1 MKKKL
6 LTVLVFIFCV
16 IGFAQSQVLGRI
28 EYLEGSVEIM
38 RDGVPLTRVDI
49 GTKIENLDQLKTSKD
64 GMATIAFDK
73 ETGLT
78 GTLQIVSNSS
88 ALIRL
93 DQISGTK
100 TNEVKLMAGSVNL
113 KIKRLAGVR
122 SAAQVRTSS
131 AVLGVRGTE
140 FVVASFN
147 ATSLVACKE
156 GEVICYAASELT
168 GTISHASAAA
178 SVPGTLVEIL
188 ESGSVNTGRFPE
200 GNFET
205 NWDIMRNKWK
215 SFQEELIV
223 ENPLPLIE
231 QLVPV
236 WTKHSAAVEVGA
248 SRLKKNAV
256 LKNWLKNPKK
266 PEGTFADWVKERPIV
281 MKDLINIRGDMVLAT
296 ITWYRLEELIPLLPT
311 SVMDQKLSSG
321 QTVKAF
327 IKDYSRS
334 SKTVS
339 EAVGLFY
346 AAEKQYMLRNDGSS
360 PFMDF

>member
-1 MKKKL
+1 MSKRIMA
-6 LTVLVFIFCV
+6 VLGVSLCV
-16 IGFAQSQVLGRI
+16 LGFVQAQVLGRI
-28 EYLEGSVEIM
+28 DYLEGTVEIV
-38 RDGVPLTRVDI
+38 RDGVRLTSVDI
-49 GTKIENLDQLKTSKD
+49 GTEIENLDQLKTSKD

-78 GTLQIVSNSS
+78 GTLQIVPNSS

-93 DQISGTK
+93 DLISGTK
-100 TNEVKLMAGSVNL
+100 TNEVKVMAGSVGL
-113 KIKRLAGVR
+113 KIKRLAGMR

-156 GEVICYAASELT
+156 GEVICYASSELT
-168 GTISHASAAA
+168 GTVSRASAT
-178 SVPGTLVEIL
+178 SSIPGILVEVL
-188 ESGSVNTGRFPE
+188 ESGSINTGKFPE
-200 GNFET
+200 GNFEN
-205 NWDIMRNKWK
+205 NWDIMRTKWK

-236 WTKHSAAVEVGA
+236 WTKHSAAVEVGGA
-248 SRLKKNAV
+248 RLKKNTV
-256 LKNWLKNPKK
+256 LNKWLKNPKK
-266 PEGTFADWVKERPIV
+266 TEGTFADWMKERPIV
-281 MKDLINIRGDMVLAT
+281 MKDLIHIRGDMVLAT
-296 ITWYRLEELIPLLPT
+296 ITWYRLEELIPLLPK

-321 QTVKAF
+321 QTVKSF
-327 IKDYSRS
+327 IKEYTRS
-334 SKTVS
+334 SKIVS

-346 AAEKQYMLRNDGSS
+346 AAEKQYMLRNDGVS